1 MKVLNAINFGTH
13 TPTHTKAHMPAQSL
27 VNLQVKMWPLF
38 ALESMSEFLENNYPS
53 LKSFN

>member
-13 TPTHTKAHMPAQSL
+13 TPTHTKAHTPAQSL